1 MNETRH
7 NNCVF
12 CKGLENERI
21 LYSTTYY
28 HVILDAY
35 PVMPGHVLIIP
46 KRHVTSFLQLTN
58 EERIELFSLID
69 MVMKVLKKNLNATGF
84 NIGFNIGESAGQTIE
99 HLHCHVIPRYKSTE
113 REKRG
118 GLRKVIL
125 AWPEGIN
132 WRNKWINNRLDSNAI
147 ALLRESF
154 QKFVLD

>member
-1 MNETRH
+1 MNEANRV
-7 NNCVF
+7 NCVF
-12 CKGLENERI
+12 CKGLKDEQI
-21 LYSTTYY
+21 LYSTAYY
-28 HVILDAY
+28 NVILDAY

-46 KRHVTSFLQLTN
+46 KRHVTSFLQLTD

-69 MVMKVLKKNLNATGF
+69 TVMNVLKENLNVTGF

-99 HLHCHVIPRYKSTE
+99 HLHCHVIPRYEGIE

-132 WRNKWINNRLDSNAI
+132 WRSKWIDNRLDAKKI
-147 ALLRESF
+147 ALLKKSF
-154 QKFVLD
+154 QKFI